1 MQTPRSVLTP
11 ESLELLQTIVDAGSL
26 AAAAR
31 RLGLVP
37 SALTYRLRRIEDALD
52 VLLFDRSSRQAKP
65 TEAGAELLRQGRDLL
80 LAVDAVANRV
90 KRVATGW
97 EPSFTIALDGLIS
110 RTTLFELT
118 EQFFA
123 LNPPTRLRIRDE
135 VLSGTF
141 DALVS
146 GRADL
151 AIGVSLETAS
161 HAGIRVQALGSVAF
175 VLAVAPHHALA
186 AEAQPITDEAL
197 ARHRVV
203 AVADSAQGGG
213 SLSVGILGGQDVF
226 TVATMQAKLE
236 AQLRGLGIGY
246 LPEPLARPY
255 IESGRLVA
263 LRAQRPNRVA
273 RTQYAWRQGE
283 RTGRALAWWL
293 ERLESITTRKALLAN
308 C

>member
-1 MQTPRSVLTP
+1 MQSPRSVLTP

-52 VLLFDRSSRQAKP
+52 VLLFDRSSRQARP
-65 TEAGAELLRQGRDLL
+65 TEAGAELLRQGRELL
-80 LAVDAVANRV
+80 QAVDAVANRV

-110 RTTLFELT
+110 RTTVFELT

-123 LNPPTRLRIRDE
+123 TNPPTRLRIRDE

-175 VLAVAPHHALA
+175 VLAVAPHHPLA
-186 AEAQPITDEAL
+186 AETQPITDQAL
-197 ARHRVV
+197 ARHRVA

-236 AQLRGLGIGY
+236 AQIRGLGIGY

-293 ERLESITTRKALLAN
+293 ERLESLTTRKALLAN